1 MALLSKTCVYGLR
14 AMIHLAGHSAS
25 NDQPLSIRTIAEE
38 LGIPFHFLTKILQKL
53 TQAEILESTRGA
65 AGGIRLAR
73 PADTIRL
80 VELINALD
88 DEDLLHSCVL
98 GLGGCGEER
107 PCPLHSTWTVE
118 RRRLKALFEETR
130 LDELA
135 KKIADGDIRL
145 SDRPVLAK
153 KKKKAAAKAR

>member
-1 MALLSKTCVYGLR
+1 MALLSKTCVYGFR
-14 AMIHLAGHSAS
+14 AMIHLAGHSVS
-25 NDQPLSIRTIAEE
+25 SDQPLSIRTIADE

-73 PADTIRL
+73 PAGAIRL

-88 DEDLLHSCVL
+88 DEDLLSSCVL
-98 GLGGCGEER
+98 GLGGCGEEK
-107 PCPLHSTWTVE
+107 PCPLHSAWTVE
-118 RRRLKALFEETR
+118 RKRLKALFEGTR

-135 KKIADGDIRL
+135 QKIDDGSIRL
-145 SDRPVLAK
+145 SDRPETAK